1 MTQVTISKKEYEQ
14 LKKQSRAYKSKAV
27 NFFATIIRS
36 PIKEVVDDFRKTGLY
51 EDKFLIDLE
60 KGLKRSS
67 YAK

>member
-1 MTQVTISKKEYEQ
+1 MTQVTISKKEYAQ

-27 NFFATIIRS
+27 NFFTAIIRS
-36 PIKEVVDDFRKTGLY
+36 PIEEVVDDFRRTGLY

-60 KGLKRSS
+60 KGLKKSS